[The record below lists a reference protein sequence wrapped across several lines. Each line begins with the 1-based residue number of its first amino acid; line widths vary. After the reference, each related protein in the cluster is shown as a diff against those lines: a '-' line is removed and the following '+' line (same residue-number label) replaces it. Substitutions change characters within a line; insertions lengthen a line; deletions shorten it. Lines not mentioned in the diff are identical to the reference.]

1 MFKEIQIR
9 KIIEYILLSTL
20 GLIPFV
26 PVMKSLDLIGPQF
39 LYLSVVQ
46 VFTGIYLLLNKKYLI
61 GSNTLSKQKL
71 FYSIFIFISFIS
83 IFISINFN
91 ESVIEFVRHFILY
104 ISFLNLTILLSL
116 NKKYLQF
123 VFLILIVL
131 HAIETLYVFNVFIQ
145 NFSFENGLTRIR
157 ELQGLSSNQNVGA
170 FSLCIKTPILL
181 IGLLHTKN
189 RFYKIS
195 LFLLLAITFFDISVI
210 ASRGAILGLYL
221 IIFSIIFFII
231 SSKVLKWK
239 YSRTIFSKL
248 YLVLSI
254 FVLTTALQ
262 TLLYQNQK
270 DLQIINRSTTYAE
283 NDDSTNKRKR
293 YYKQA
298 IRHMFTVPIIGS
310 GIGTWKI
317 LSVKYDKE
325 NIIEYQVPYH
335 AHNDFLQIGAEI
347 GIIGMIVYFF
357 IFFGTIIFL
366 LKKLYKSNLHK
377 TNIFTFY
384 FLVVAIIIYI
394 LDASINFPRA
404 RPYSQFNILY
414 ILGISHVLIGDK
426 KINLKIKKAI
436 QISFIVLFSVFSTI
450 ISYKIH
456 KALQEQAYLY
466 YDFNNHRA
474 NLLTPKEIAYNF
486 EDEFPNLTQTVIPI
500 KIAKANYYSQNNEI
514 EKAKKLIRE
523 GNQFNPY
530 LGIAEFQL
538 SEIYWKEKNYDSS
551 YFYAKIAL
559 EKLPYNTSH
568 ISNFQRSIG
577 YKGSKQDA
585 IKIFN
590 KTKNLKD
597 LTLWSNHALLL
608 TTLKEKN
615 SIEFTEEDIAFAEE
629 AIVLFPDNKW
639 IKAADKISKAGFK
652 LIDEANVYDKKAFN
666 FYSKKQFLEA
676 IESWRKAIEI
686 IPNEDSYY
694 LNIAQA
700 YYQLGEMDKA
710 LNNLRKIEKLGIKE
724 NKGKFEFIT
733 ASVLYQLKQF
743 ELACQYA
750 IKSSKLGNTQGV
762 NLKEI
767 LSCF

>member
-9 KIIEYILLSTL
+9 KIIEYLLISSL

-46 VFTGIYLLLNKKYLI
+46 VFTAIYLLLNKKYLI

-104 ISFLNLTILLSL
+104 ISFLNLTLLLSL

-181 IGLLHTKN
+181 IGLLYTKN
-189 RFYKIS
+189 KFYKTS
-195 LFLLLAITFFDISVI
+195 LFLVLAITFFDISVI
-210 ASRGAILGLYL
+210 GSRGAILGLYL
-221 IIFSIIFFII
+221 VIFSIIFFII

-239 YSRTIFSKL
+239 YSPTIFSKL

-254 FVLTTALQ
+254 FVITTVSQ

-270 DLQIINRSTTYAE
+270 DLQIINRSTNYAE
-283 NDDSTNKRKR
+283 NDDSINKRKR
-293 YYKQA
+293 YYEQA
-298 IRHMFTVPIIGS
+298 IRHMLTVPIIGS

-317 LSVKYDKE
+317 LSVKYDQNK
-325 NIIEYQVPYH
+325 ITGYQVPYH

-347 GIIGMIVYFF
+347 GIIGAIVYFF

-366 LKKLYKSNLHK
+366 LKKIYRSNLNENK
-377 TNIFTFY
+377 FFVFY
-384 FLVVAIIIYI
+384 FLVVAIMIYI
-394 LDASINFPRA
+394 MDASINFPRA
-404 RPYSQFNILY
+404 RPYSQINILY

-426 KINLKIKKAI
+426 KINLKIKKTI
-436 QISFIVLFSVFSTI
+436 QVSFILLFSFFSTI
-450 ISYKIH
+450 ISYKLF
-456 KALQEQAYLY
+456 KVLQEQVYLY
-466 YDFNNHRA
+466 YDYNNNRA
-474 NLLTPKEIAYNF
+474 NLQTPKEMVYNF
-486 EDEFPNLTQTVIPI
+486 EDEFPNLTNTVIPI
-500 KIAKANYYSQNNEI
+500 KMVKANYYTQNNEI
-514 EKAKKLIRE
+514 DKAKKLIRE
-523 GNQFNPY
+523 GNQYNPY

-538 SEIYWKEKNYDSS
+538 SEIYWNEKKFDSAN
-551 YFYAKIAL
+551 FYAKIAY
-559 EKLPYNTSH
+559 EKLPNNTSH
-568 ISNFQRSIG
+568 ISNYQRSLG
-577 YKGSKQDA
+577 FTNGKKEA

-590 KTKNLKD
+590 RTKNLKD
-597 LTLWSNHALLL
+597 LTLWSNHALLI
-608 TTLKEKN
+608 TNIKDKN
-615 SIEFTEEDIAFAEE
+615 SIEFTTEDIAFVEE

-639 IKAADKISKAGFK
+639 IKAADKIAKAGFK
-652 LIDEANVYDKKAFN
+652 LISEANVHDQTASY
-666 FYSKKQFLEA
+666 FYSKKQFKEA

-694 LNIAQA
+694 LNIAQT
-700 YYQLGEMDKA
+700 YYQMGKMDKA

-724 NKGKFEFIT
+724 KKGKFEFLI
-733 ASVLYQLKQF
+733 ASVLYELKQF
-743 ELACQYA
+743 KLACQYA
-750 IKSSKLGNTQGV
+750 VKSDKLGNSNGKK
-762 NLKEI
+762 LKKI